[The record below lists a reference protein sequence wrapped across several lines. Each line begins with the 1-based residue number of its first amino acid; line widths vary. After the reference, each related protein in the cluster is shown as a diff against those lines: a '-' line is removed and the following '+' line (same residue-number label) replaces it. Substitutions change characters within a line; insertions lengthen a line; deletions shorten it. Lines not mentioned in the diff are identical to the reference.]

1 MRLGFVVNS
10 ASEKTLPDRYLTLSF
25 KKMSIRSTL
34 ITGIVIS
41 LLSMVRPAFAEVDSE
56 TPVVRFGVFAYLGYE
71 NTKEKFEPILEY
83 LNEALTDI
91 ELKMDVLSLEDFESA
106 LEKRDL
112 DILTTNPTH
121 FIFVRNRHPLS
132 GVLATQVSLDESG
145 QPTAWLAGVI
155 VTLAERDD
163 INSLADVA
171 RSRISAPSLLHMG
184 GFRAQEYEIRQAG
197 VRWDPSGNANLLQ
210 TGGHSESLQAL
221 LNGEVDVAFV
231 RSGIIERLVQAGEID
246 GSEIK
251 LINAI
256 EHEHFGLLA
265 STRLYPEWPVVAMPH
280 VDEKL
285 VKAFATALFNLAP
298 EHPAAIAAGI
308 HGYSIPA
315 DYISVENLARELRLP
330 PFDSI
335 TRVRLTDIW
344 QTWRWQS
351 IVGLMVTI
359 KLLGLLILLIALYRL
374 LEKSRAKLLRS
385 SQQLGQRNLQLQ
397 TILDNIPGFVYQ
409 LKVSKHGHYN
419 YQFVTEGVQIIGTT
433 PERVLADPMEILG
446 RIHPDDLERV
456 KSEIE
461 SSKAKMVIWK
471 GRIRMINSLGKSLWI
486 EGREK
491 PLASADGSILWTGFA
506 MDVTE
511 PVNIERA
518 MILAREEAL
527 KANDAK
533 SEFLASMSH
542 EIRTPMN
549 GVIGMTQ
556 LLLDTQLTEEQAGY
570 IDVIHSS
577 GSALLYLIND
587 ILDISKIEAGKIE
600 IELIEFNFEAWLN
613 DLIQMHIPS
622 ARQKG
627 LHFFCTKPE
636 RLPANVCG
644 DPGRLRQILT
654 NLISNAIKFT
664 TEGRIELVITEISRN
679 QKQICIRFEVQDT
692 GIGIP
697 PSVAKKLFT
706 KFEQGNRSMSRIYG
720 GSGLGLSI
728 AKQLTELMGGDIGF
742 QSDQGKGSNFWIEL
756 NLSAPSQRSFESNIS
771 TRLNRLRLDNHSDAT
786 KQNSAKSSQISRF
799 KYENRY
805 VNLGL
810 RVLVADDNS
819 VNRRVAAATLIRL
832 GVQVDTVPSGQDAI
846 QKLAQVTYGIVFM
859 DVQMP
864 MLDGYET
871 TRAIR
876 SPNSKALDPN
886 VPIVAMTAHTLEEHV
901 QQCRDAGMNDHLAKP
916 IQIHSLVATMDR
928 WLAKHLKNGEF

>member
-1 MRLGFVVNS
+1 MLI
-10 ASEKTLPDRYLTLSF
+10 RYP
-25 KKMSIRSTL
+25 L
-34 ITGIVIS
+34 IIGLVIG

-71 NTKEKFEPILEY
+71 HTKAKFEPILEY

-91 ELKMDVLSLEDFESA
+91 ELEMVVLSLEDFESA
-106 LEKRDL
+106 LENREL

-121 FIFVRNRHPLS
+121 FIFVRHRHPLS
-132 GVLATQVSLDESG
+132 GALATQVTLDESG

-171 RSRISAPSLLHMG
+171 RSRIAAPSLLHMG

-197 VRWDPSGNANLLQ
+197 IGWNPVDNENIQL
-210 TGGHSESLQAL
+210 TGGHNESLRAL
-221 LNGEVDVAFV
+221 FNGEVDVAFV
-231 RSGIIERLVQAGEID
+231 RSGIIEQLIQAGEID

-256 EHEHFGLLA
+256 EHEYFGFLA
-265 STRLYPEWPVVAMPH
+265 STRLYPEWPVVALPH
-280 VDEKL
+280 VDERL
-285 VKAFATALFNLAP
+285 VKAFATALFSLDS
-298 EHPAAIAAGI
+298 EHPAAVAAGI
-308 HGYSIPA
+308 HGYTVPA

-330 PFDSI
+330 PFDSV
-335 TRVRLTDIW
+335 TKVRLADIW

-351 IVGLMVTI
+351 ILGLMVLI
-359 KLLGLLILLIALYRL
+359 SLLGLLILLIALYRL

-385 SQQLGQRNLQLQ
+385 SEQLGQRNLQLQ

-409 LKVSKHGHYN
+409 LKVDPQGRYN
-419 YQFVTEGVQIIGTT
+419 YQFVTEGVQILGTT
-433 PERVLADPMEILG
+433 PEKILADPMELLG
-446 RIHPDDLERV
+446 RVHPDDVERV

-461 SSKAKMVIWK
+461 SSKAKMETWK
-471 GRIRMINSLGKSLWI
+471 GRIRMMDSSGKLLWI

-491 PLASADGSILWTGFA
+491 PLATADGSILWTGFA

-511 PVNIERA
+511 RVNMESA
-518 MILAREEAL
+518 MIAAREEAQ

-556 LLLDTQLTEEQAGY
+556 LLLDTPLSEEQAGY
-570 IDVIHSS
+570 IDVIQSS
-577 GSALLYLIND
+577 GSALLNLIND
-587 ILDISKIEAGKIE
+587 ILDISKIEAGRIE
-600 IELIEFNFEAWLN
+600 IENIEFSFEDWLN
-613 DLIQMHIPS
+613 DLLQIHIPA

-627 LHFFCTKPE
+627 LRFFCTKPE
-636 RLPANVCG
+636 RLPAYVCG

-654 NLISNAIKFT
+654 NLISNSIRFT
-664 TEGRIELVITEISRN
+664 AEGRIELVITEISRN
-679 QKQICIRFEVQDT
+679 RKQIRVRFEVKDT

-697 PSVAKKLFT
+697 PNVAKKLFT
-706 KFEQGNRSMSRIYG
+706 KFEQGDRSMSRIYG

-728 AKQLTELMGGDIGF
+728 AKKLTELMGGDIGF
-742 QSDQGKGSNFWIEL
+742 QSDQGKGSSFWIEL
-756 NLSAPSQRSFESNIS
+756 NLSAPLQQPFESNVS
-771 TRLNRLRLDNHSDAT
+771 TRLNRLRLDTHSEST
-786 KQNSAKSSQISRF
+786 KQISAKPSQISRF

-805 VNLGL
+805 ANQGL

-832 GVQVDTVPSGQDAI
+832 GVRADTVPSGQDAI
-846 QKLAQVTYGIVFM
+846 QKLAQVSYDMVFM

-876 SPNSKALDPN
+876 SPNSKALNPA
-886 VPIVAMTAHTLEEHV
+886 VPIIAMTAHTLDEHV
-901 QQCRDAGMNDHLAKP
+901 EQCREAGMNDHLGKP
-916 IQIHSLVATMDR
+916 VQIHSLVATMDR
-928 WLAKHLKNGEF
+928 WLPKQTENGKF

>member
-1 MRLGFVVNS
+1 
-10 ASEKTLPDRYLTLSF
+10 
-25 KKMSIRSTL
+25 MSIRSTL
-34 ITGIVIS
+34 IIGIVIS

-71 NTKEKFEPILEY
+71 RTKEKFEPILEY
-83 LNEALTDI
+83 LNEALPDV
-91 ELKMDVLSLEDFESA
+91 ELEMDVLSLEDFESA
-106 LEKRDL
+106 LEKRGL

-121 FIFVRNRHPLS
+121 FIFVRHRHPLS
-132 GVLATQVSLDESG
+132 GVLATQVSLDASG

-184 GFRAQEYEIRQAG
+184 GFRAQEYEIRKAG
-197 VRWDPSGNANLLQ
+197 VRWNLSGNTKLLQ

-256 EHEHFGLLA
+256 EHEHFGFLA

-330 PFDSI
+330 PFDSQP
-335 TRVRLTDIW
+335 RVRLADIW

-351 IVGLMVTI
+351 VVTLI
-359 KLLGLLILLIALYRL
+359 TLITLLSLLILLVVLYRL
-374 LEKSRAKLLRS
+374 LRKGRAKLLTS
-385 SQQLGQRNLQLQ
+385 SQELGQRNLQLQ

-409 LKVSKHGHYN
+409 LKVDPQGRYSYT
-419 YQFVTEGVQIIGTT
+419 FVTEGVQLLGTT
-433 PERVLADPMEILG
+433 PEQILADPMEMLG
-446 RIHPDDLERV
+446 RVHPDDMEQLKADLETCKKNMTTWR
-456 KSEIE
+456 
-461 SSKAKMVIWK
+461 
-471 GRIRMINSLGKSLWI
+471 GRIRMMDSSGQALWI

-491 PLASADGSILWTGFA
+491 PMATADGSDLWTGFA
-506 MDVTE
+506 IDVTE
-511 PVNIERA
+511 RVEMENE
-518 MILAREEAL
+518 MIAAQEEAQ
-527 KANDAK
+527 KASRAK
-533 SEFLASMSH
+533 TEFLASMSH

-556 LLLDTQLTEEQAGY
+556 LLLDTNLTEEQAVY
-570 IDVIHSS
+570 IDVIQSS
-577 GSALLYLIND
+577 GSALVNLIND
-587 ILDISKIEAGKIE
+587 VLDISKIEAGRIE
-600 IELIEFNFEAWLN
+600 IEAIEFNFEDWLN
-613 DLIQMHIPS
+613 DLIQVHLPV

-627 LHFFCTKPE
+627 LRFFCSKPE
-636 RLPANVCG
+636 DIPVSVNG
-644 DPGRLRQILT
+644 DPNRLRQILT
-654 NLISNAIKFT
+654 NLISNSIKFT
-664 TEGRIELVITEISRN
+664 SEGRVELIITEISRSS
-679 QKQICIRFEVQDT
+679 KQIRMRFEVKDT

-697 PSVAKKLFT
+697 PDVANKLFT
-706 KFEQGNRSMSRIYG
+706 KFEQGDRSMNRIYG

-728 AKQLTELMGGDIGF
+728 AKQLTELMGGCIGF

-756 NLSAPSQRSFESNIS
+756 NLSAPSRRSFESNAS

-805 VNLGL
+805 ANRGL
-810 RVLVADDNS
+810 RVLVTDDNS
-819 VNRRVAAATLIRL
+819 VNRKVAAATLTRL

-846 QKLAQVTYGIVFM
+846 QKLAQVTYDMVFM

-876 SPNSKALDPN
+876 SPNSKALDPT
-886 VPIVAMTAHTLEEHV
+886 VPIIAMTAHTLEEHA
-901 QQCRDAGMNDHLAKP
+901 QQCRDAGMNDHLGKP
-916 IQIHSLVATMDR
+916 VHIQSLVATMDR
-928 WLAKHLKNGEF
+928 WLSKHLKNGEF